1 MKKST
6 ICNEYS
12 SLKLD
17 GPACSN
23 DGQSGCCCGS
33 NACRDARP
41 DSIARFV
48 GSIMSSCHARSLKR
62 SSRSVRSSKS
72 VPKLVPSSDRSCPGR
87 LPTSSTADELPLAVG
102 PLVAAPLAAPSEP
115 LAVPPSAM
123 LLSTSMSAEAVA
135 APAGGAAGLFA
146 CWRRMTWIMY
156 GSRSLSSASMRPSSF
171 SSRPSVIMRSM
182 RACSG
187 CHSPWPPSCCQ
198 MRIRSVPTV

>member
-33 NACRDARP
+33 KACREARP

-48 GSIMSSCHARSLKR
+48 GSIMSSCHALSLRR

-72 VPKLVPSSDRSCPGR
+72 VPKLVPSSDRSWPGR
-87 LPTSSTADELPLAVG
+87 LPTSSTADELPLAAG
-102 PLVAAPLAAPSEP
+102 PLAAAPLVPPSEP
-115 LAVPPSAM
+115 LAAPPPAA
-123 LLSTSMSAEAVA
+123 LLSTSMSAEAA
-135 APAGGAAGLFA
+135 AALAGGASGLLA

-156 GSRSLSSASMRPSSF
+156 GSRSLSSASMRPSSL
-171 SSRPSVIMRSM
+171 SSRPNVIMRSM

-198 MRIRSVPTV
+198 MRMRSEPTV